1 MNMKKFIII
10 LFFNLFFFSSSFAD
24 IDKTINEGIEKEF
37 EDYKESLEKFKN
49 RIDKLKEQD
58 LNEAKII
65 DQSLSELTQLLSFTE
80 KNLDLSKQEELL
92 DSLKVMDK
100 YLGDISKVI
109 PNEFSKT
116 TSEEDNEN
124 IDENTL
130 KVMTNIGTSMKS
142 KRAKKTSEILISMNN
157 LEENGLNIYSVN
169 QKLTDLDVSTIGL
182 NEINAALNS
191 EKVILNEGDRKKTID
206 NLKTGG
212 LKDEDLVKIIDPP
225 VVRPVLPP
233 QDPIQPEPP
242 IDDPGPV
249 LPPDDPIVPG
259 PPVELPPYQDLDP
272 NTDRLRD
279 FATLRTLQ
287 NYDYSWEKNDYR
299 ISVGRPVD
307 EALEVQQS
315 VYDEA
320 IKFGFSED
328 RANMLANNAYS
339 AYYDM
344 WFHGSEIAEQTRAAG
359 GSWEEAD
366 EALEKWLLDPNNTYS
381 EWALNFYKVDEG
393 DEDEYLPNPDAL
405 KDWFSK
411 IGDGQIE
418 AYELSKDRLDKEA
431 MARTVSYL
439 TQDFMTGQGEGEG
452 DPYAEADEV
461 NEFVRNLAL
470 DKGFTD
476 EQANILGK
484 NAAST
489 YLDIWLDG
497 TYVMEKALAA
507 GLSYAEADQAVERW
521 AVSGEHGYN
530 DWFER
535 WGEADQEKDWM
546 PDENSFGAYL
556 DSIKGNTIELRDP
569 SVIRKDIEV
578 SMKVYEN
585 LSYNTDTLQW
595 EGDVFSEADKV
606 SQAFYDRAIEIGL
619 TEDQARAIQIN
630 NRNAYIDTWM
640 EGTYVYQEKIYEGY
654 SSEEADQYVESW
666 FNQSRYNDY
675 WTSNESS
682 WNIEIIEDDEGNIT
696 VVVRP
701 LTLEER
707 IQMGENQQKL
717 QVKGD
722 INIDK
727 LKENVTEQVILKDEV
742 GISAEAL
749 ADAGISQEDFDEF
762 KEATAVGNTISIIG
776 GELKQLNIFGEV
788 MADPEIL
795 SAAQEA
801 ARDAAAEAGQ
811 ALAEANDSAAG
822 GSGPAD
828 VGDALSGETG
838 CQGPCPE
845 PDEDGDGNPG

>member
-1 MNMKKFIII
+1 MTIKKFFII
-10 LFFNLFFFSSSFAD
+10 LLFNLFFFSNSFAD
-24 IDKTINEGIEKEF
+24 IDKTINESIEKEF

-49 RIDKLKEQD
+49 KIDKLKEQD

-65 DQSLSELTQLLSFTE
+65 DQSLSELKQLLSFTE
-80 KNLDLSKQEELL
+80 NNLDLNKQEELL
-92 DSLKVMDK
+92 DSLKVIDK

-109 PNEFSKT
+109 PNQFSRVASNK
-116 TSEEDNEN
+116 DNEN

-130 KVMTNIGTSMKS
+130 KVMTSIGKSMKS
-142 KRAKKTSEILISMNN
+142 KRAKKTSDILISMNN

-169 QKLTDLDVSTIGL
+169 QKLIDLDVSTIGL

-191 EKVILNEGDRKKTID
+191 KNAILNEGDRKETID
-206 NLKTGG
+206 NLKKPGG
-212 LKDEDLVKIIDPP
+212 PKDDDLVKIIDPP
-225 VVRPVLPP
+225 E
-233 QDPIQPEPP
+233 IIKPP
-242 IDDPGPV
+242 I
-249 LPPDDPIVPG
+249 DPIVPIDPIDPVDPITPG
-259 PPVELPPYQDLDP
+259 PPAELPPYEDLDP
-272 NTDRLRD
+272 NKTRLKD
-279 FATLRTLQ
+279 FATVRTLQ

-320 IKFGFSED
+320 LKFGFSED
-328 RANMLANNAYS
+328 KASMLANNAYS

-366 EALEKWLLDPNNTYS
+366 EALEKWLLDPTNKYN
-381 EWALNFYKVDEG
+381 EWALNFYKIDEG

-411 IGDGQIE
+411 IGDGQID
-418 AYELSKDRLDKEA
+418 AYELSEDRLDKEA

-439 TQDFMTGQGEGEG
+439 TQDFMQGQGEGEG
-452 DPYAEADEV
+452 DPYTEADEV

-507 GLSYAEADQAVERW
+507 GLSYDEADQAVERW
-521 AVSGEHGYN
+521 AISGDHGYN

-535 WGEADQEKDWM
+535 WGDADPEKDWM
-546 PDENSFGAYL
+546 PDENTFGTYL
-556 DSIKGNTIELRDP
+556 DSIKGTTIELRDP
-569 SVIRKDIEV
+569 SEIRKDIEV

-595 EGDVFSEADKV
+595 EGEVFSEADQV

-619 TEDQARAIQIN
+619 TEDQARAIQRN
-630 NRNAYIDTWM
+630 NRNAYIDTWI
-640 EGTYVYQEKIYEGY
+640 EGTYVYQGKIYEGY
-654 SSEEADQYVESW
+654 SSEEADQYVDSW

-675 WTSNESS
+675 WTSNENN
-682 WNIEIIEDDEGNIT
+682 WNIEIIEDDEGNIKI
-696 VVVRP
+696 VVRP
-701 LTLEER
+701 LTLEEK
-707 IQMGENQQKL
+707 IQMGKKQKKL
-717 QVKGD
+717 QVLGD
-722 INIDK
+722 VSVDK
-727 LKENVTEQVILKDEV
+727 LKGNSSEEIILKDEV

-749 ADAGISQEDFDEF
+749 ADAGISKEEFDEF
-762 KEATAVGNTISIIG
+762 KEATGAEGNTISIIG

-811 ALAEANDSAAG
+811 ALAAANDAAAG
-822 GSGPAD
+822 GAD
-828 VGDALSGETG
+828 PGAADPDDPLPGETG

>member
-1 MNMKKFIII
+1 MKKFILI
-10 LFFNLFFFSSSFAD
+10 LFLNFFLFSNSIAD
-24 IDKTINEGIEKEF
+24 IDKIINESIEKEF
-37 EDYKESLEKFKN
+37 EDYKKNLEKFKI
-49 RIDKLKEQD
+49 RIDKFKEQD
-58 LNEAKII
+58 LNEVKKI
-65 DQSLSELTQLLSFTE
+65 DQSLIELNQLLSFTE
-80 KNLDLSKQEELL
+80 NNLDLNKQEELL
-92 DSLKVMDK
+92 DSLKVIDK

-109 PNEFSKT
+109 PNQFSRVA
-116 TSEEDNEN
+116 SAEDNES

-142 KRAKKTSEILISMNN
+142 KKAKKTSDILISMNN
-157 LEENGLNIYSVN
+157 LEQNGLNVYSVN
-169 QKLTDLDVSTIGL
+169 QKLIDLDVSTIGL
-182 NEINAALNS
+182 NEINAALNL
-191 EKVILNEGDRKKTID
+191 ENANLNEGDRKETID
-206 NLKTGG
+206 NLKKPGG
-212 LKDEDLVKIIDPP
+212 PKDGDLAKIIDPP
-225 VVRPVLPP
+225 VIRP
-233 QDPIQPEPP
+233 DPP
-242 IDDPGPV
+242 I
-249 LPPDDPIVPG
+249 DPIVPIDPI
-259 PPVELPPYQDLDP
+259 PPKDPIVPEPPAELPSYQDLDP
-272 NTDRLRD
+272 NKDRLED

-287 NYDYSWEKNDYR
+287 NYDYSWERNDYR

-320 IKFGFSED
+320 IRFGFSED

-366 EALEKWLLDPNNTYS
+366 EALEKWLLDPNNRYN

-405 KDWFSK
+405 KDWFAK
-411 IGDGQIE
+411 IGDGPIDS
-418 AYELSKDRLDKEA
+418 YELSKDRLDKEA

-439 TQDFMTGQGEGEG
+439 TQDFMTGQGDGEG
-452 DPYAEADEV
+452 DPYTEADEV

-470 DKGFTD
+470 NKGFTD
-476 EQANILGK
+476 QQANILGK

-535 WGEADQEKDWM
+535 WGEADPEKDWM
-546 PDENSFGAYL
+546 PDKNTYGAYL
-556 DSIKGNTIELRDP
+556 DSVIGTTIELRDP
-569 SVIRKDIEV
+569 SEIRKDIEV

-585 LSYNTDTLQW
+585 LNYNTDTLQW
-595 EGDVFSEADKV
+595 EGDVFSEADQV

-619 TEDQARAIQIN
+619 TEEQARVIQIN

-654 SSEEADQYVESW
+654 SSEEADKEVESW

-675 WTSNESS
+675 WTSNENN
-682 WNIEIIEDDEGNIT
+682 WNIEIVEDDEGNIT

-701 LTLEER
+701 LTLEEK
-707 IQMGENQQKL
+707 IQMGEKQKKL
-717 QVKGD
+717 QVLGD
-722 INIDK
+722 VNTDKLDK

-742 GISAEAL
+742 GISSEAL
-749 ADAGISQEDFDEF
+749 ADVGISKEEFDEF
-762 KEATAVGNTISIIG
+762 KEATAVGNSIAIIG

-811 ALAEANDSAAG
+811 ALAAANDAEAG
-822 GSGPAD
+822 GAD
-828 VGDALSGETG
+828 PGAPRIENDPNAGTCLGCKYIDPEGE
-838 CQGPCPE
+838 
-845 PDEDGDGNPG
+845 D

>member
-1 MNMKKFIII
+1 MKKFILI
-10 LFFNLFFFSSSFAD
+10 LFLNFFLFSNSIAD
-24 IDKTINEGIEKEF
+24 IDKIINESIEKEF
-37 EDYKESLEKFKN
+37 EDYKKNLEKFKI
-49 RIDKLKEQD
+49 RIDKFKEQD
-58 LNEAKII
+58 LNEVKKI
-65 DQSLSELTQLLSFTE
+65 DQSLIELNQLLSFTE
-80 KNLDLSKQEELL
+80 NNLDLNKQEELL
-92 DSLKVMDK
+92 DSLKVIDK

-109 PNEFSKT
+109 PNQFSRVA
-116 TSEEDNEN
+116 SAEDNES

-142 KRAKKTSEILISMNN
+142 KKAKKTSDILISMNN
-157 LEENGLNIYSVN
+157 LEQNGLNVYSVN
-169 QKLTDLDVSTIGL
+169 QKLIDLDVSTIGL
-182 NEINAALNS
+182 NEINAALNL
-191 EKVILNEGDRKKTID
+191 ENANLNEGDRKETID
-206 NLKTGG
+206 NLKKPGG
-212 LKDEDLVKIIDPP
+212 PKDGDLAKIIDPP
-225 VVRPVLPP
+225 VIRP
-233 QDPIQPEPP
+233 DPP
-242 IDDPGPV
+242 I
-249 LPPDDPIVPG
+249 DPIVPIDPI
-259 PPVELPPYQDLDP
+259 PPKDPIVPEPPAELPSYQDLDP
-272 NTDRLRD
+272 NKDRLED

-287 NYDYSWEKNDYR
+287 NYDYSWERNDYR

-366 EALEKWLLDPNNTYS
+366 EALEKWLLDPNNRYN

-405 KDWFSK
+405 KDWFAK
-411 IGDGQIE
+411 IGDGPIDS
-418 AYELSKDRLDKEA
+418 YELSKDRLDKEA

-439 TQDFMTGQGEGEG
+439 TQDFMTGQGDGEG
-452 DPYAEADEV
+452 DPYTEADEV

-470 DKGFTD
+470 NKGFTD
-476 EQANILGK
+476 QQANILGK

-535 WGEADQEKDWM
+535 WGEADPEKDWM
-546 PDENSFGAYL
+546 PDPNTYGAYL
-556 DSIKGNTIELRDP
+556 DSLIGTTIELRNP
-569 SVIRKDIEV
+569 SEIRKDIEV

-585 LSYNTDTLQW
+585 LNYNTDTLEW
-595 EGDVFSEADKV
+595 EGDVFSEADQV

-619 TEDQARAIQIN
+619 TEEQARVIQIN

-654 SSEEADQYVESW
+654 SSEEADKEVESW

-675 WTSNESS
+675 WTSNENN
-682 WNIEIIEDDEGNIT
+682 WNIEIVEDDEGNIT

-701 LTLEER
+701 LTLEEK
-707 IQMGENQQKL
+707 IQMGEKQKKL
-717 QVKGD
+717 QVLGD
-722 INIDK
+722 VNTDKLDK

-742 GISAEAL
+742 GISSEAL
-749 ADAGISQEDFDEF
+749 ADVGISKEEFDEF
-762 KEATAVGNTISIIG
+762 KEATAVGNSIAIIG

-811 ALAEANDSAAG
+811 ALAAANDAEAG
-822 GSGPAD
+822 GAD
-828 VGDALSGETG
+828 PGAPRIENDPNAGTCLGCKYIDPEGE
-838 CQGPCPE
+838 
-845 PDEDGDGNPG
+845 D